1 MTTIGV
7 IGAGHIGRN
16 FSIAAIERGYD
27 VVISN
32 ATGPE
37 ALTDLISELGPKARA
52 ATAAD
57 AAAAGDFA
65 LLAIPLPGAGHLP
78 VEPLAGKVV
87 LTTVNYFPQR
97 DRHFPDIDAGKVT
110 VPGYLQA
117 RLPES
122 KVIRVFNHID
132 AANIVS
138 DGTPAG
144 TPNRRALGYAGDDP
158 EAKTLAANL
167 YESVRIRRGRRRRAR
182 GRVAARRRSAHVRRQ
197 AERAGADREP
207 GQGAAARD
215 DRIVTITT

>member
-16 FSIAAIERGYD
+16 FSIAAIVRGYD
-27 VVISN
+27 IVISN

-37 ALTDLISELGPKARA
+37 TLTGLISELGPKARA
-52 ATAAD
+52 GTAAD
-57 AAAAGDFA
+57 AADAGDFA
-65 LLAIPLPGAGHLP
+65 LLAIPLPGAADLP
-78 VEPLAGKVV
+78 VEALAGKVV

-97 DRHFPDIDAGKVT
+97 DGHVPDIDAGKLT

-117 RLPES
+117 RLPDS

-138 DGTPAG
+138 DGSPAG

-158 EAKTLAANL
+158 EAKTLAADL
-167 YESVRIRRGRRRRAR
+167 YEAFGFDAVDVGGLEGAWRLDVDQPTFVVRQNKQELVENLAKAQRHLTP
-182 GRVAARRRSAHVRRQ
+182 VS
-197 AERAGADREP
+197 
-207 GQGAAARD
+207 
-215 DRIVTITT
+215 